1 MEREAALLAIE
12 HSLAAR
18 ERDIVRLEDARREQ
32 DNAISAKSA
41 LSAVIELQLREANE
55 RQA

>member
-18 ERDIVRLEDARREQ
+18 ERDIMQLEEAPREQ
-32 DNAISAKSA
+32 DNAISAKSE

-55 RQA
+55 RLA